1 MSSILHRRTTRAV
14 LAATALALAAGLGP
28 IAVADD
34 VSQDDIDK
42 SKAAES
48 STSASI
54 ATLEAQLSQLNA
66 SLNAAQIS
74 AEKANEDYLVA
85 LDDLNQATTSAQ
97 TAQTNADNA
106 KQETTEARTA
116 LGSVVVQTYQEGGNP
131 LDMLTPYLTSESLA
145 DLADQNVA
153 LMRAG
158 ENSDAKVQGVEALQ
172 AVADT
177 MQSIADSKVVA
188 KQTAADTAQSA
199 KATADTAAAQ
209 AQAAVTDAE
218 TKRTNLISQLATQRN
233 TTVELE
239 TQYQNQREAERK
251 SLRFFRGDCTSTPM
265 ITSIPLALT
274 SSTG

>member
-34 VSQDDIDK
+34 VSQNDINK

-106 KQETTEARTA
+106 K
-116 LGSVVVQTYQEGGNP
+116 
-131 LDMLTPYLTSESLA
+131 
-145 DLADQNVA
+145 
-153 LMRAG
+153 
-158 ENSDAKVQGVEALQ
+158 
-172 AVADT
+172 
-177 MQSIADSKVVA
+177 
-188 KQTAADTAQSA
+188 
-199 KATADTAAAQ
+199 
-209 AQAAVTDAE
+209 
-218 TKRTNLISQLATQRN
+218 
-233 TTVELE
+233 
-239 TQYQNQREAERK
+239 
-251 SLRFFRGDCTSTPM
+251 
-265 ITSIPLALT
+265 
-274 SSTG
+274 